1 MTLRLNTMNITQ
13 LDRSVIEDINRGKEK
28 AFAVLYDCY
37 FTYLCACATAY
48 ILNPEEA
55 KDIVNEVFIN
65 VWRKREQL
73 VYPVHSYLLCSVRNG
88 CLNYL
93 RSLHNRERVI
103 DEYREELIN
112 FQEELCRNDE
122 NPLTI
127 LEVEELKGQVAAI
140 VCSLPEKCRFVFE
153 KYLYGNLSPQEIAD
167 EMGLSV
173 NTVRVH
179 IKHAMDKMRL
189 ELGGSI
195 GILLFYLF

>member
-1 MTLRLNTMNITQ
+1 MTINHLNQSII
-13 LDRSVIEDINRGKEK
+13 DDISRGKEK

-37 FTYLCACATAY
+37 FTYLCAVATTY
-48 ILNPEEA
+48 ILNPDEA
-55 KDIVNEVFIN
+55 KDVVNEVFIN
-65 VWRKREQL
+65 VWQKREQL
-73 VYPVHSYLLCSVRNG
+73 TFPVHSYLLRSLRNG

-93 RSLHNRERVI
+93 RSLHSRERII

-112 FQEELCRNDE
+112 YQEEYCLNNDT
-122 NPLTI
+122 PLTI
-127 LEVEELKGQVAAI
+127 LEIEDLKEQVNSA
-140 VCSLPEKCRFVFE
+140 VQSLPEKCRIVFE

-167 EMGLSV
+167 EQGLSV

-195 GILLFYLF
+195 GMLLFFLR